1 MEKVK
6 VKFEKKEKR
15 RGKNQEQELQLINPN
30 AAGIDIGSEY
40 HFVAVPRDRDD
51 KPVRRFACF
60 TSDLHCLAKWLKA
73 CRITTVAME
82 STGVYWI
89 PVFQILESYGFD
101 VKLINARNIK
111 NVSGRK
117 TDVQD
122 CQWIQQL
129 HSYGL
134 LTASFRPENKVC
146 IIRAYLRQRENL
158 IKGASMH
165 INRMQ
170 KAMTQ
175 MNIQLHKVISDITG
189 LTGMKII
196 KAILAGERNTVVLAS
211 MKHPGIKSSHERIA
225 KALEGDYR
233 EELLFVLK
241 QELDLYEYYLDNI
254 HECDKEIEQVLGSFE
269 TKLEDE
275 EKIKESKAKT
285 KREYKYAIHFDLHS
299 ELYRITGVDLT
310 KINGIDALTAQ
321 TIISEI
327 GLDMSKWENEKK
339 FCSWLAL
346 CPHNKITGGKIKD
359 SRTKKIKN
367 RATTAFHLAA
377 RSVGLSNSA
386 LGAYYRRMKGR
397 LGAGPANTATAHKL
411 ARIFYSMLK
420 YGEEFVDFGED
431 YYEKQYK
438 ERVLK
443 NLQRRAKQFGFSL
456 VPGESPEKEK
466 TCVGEMVS

>member
-1 MEKVK
+1 MAIISVK
-6 VKFEKKEKR
+6 
-15 RGKNQEQELQLINPN
+15 LINPN

-40 HFVAVPRDRDD
+40 HYVAVPRDRDD

-60 TSDLHCLAKWLKA
+60 TSDLHCMANWLKE
-73 CRITTVAME
+73 CKITTVAME

-89 PVFQILESYGFD
+89 PMFQILESYGFEANI
-101 VKLINARNIK
+101 INARDVKNITGK
-111 NVSGRK
+111 K

-134 LTASFRPENKVC
+134 LKASFRPENKVC
-146 IIRAYLRQRENL
+146 VIRAYLRQRENL
-158 IKGASMH
+158 VKSATTH

-196 KAILAGERNTVVLAS
+196 KAILSGERNTVVLAS
-211 MKHPGIKSSHERIA
+211 
-225 KALEGDYR
+225 
-233 EELLFVLK
+233 
-241 QELDLYEYYLDNI
+241 
-254 HECDKEIEQVLGSFE
+254 FE
-269 TKLEDE
+269 TRVEDE
-275 EKIKESKAKT
+275 EKVKASKAKT

-310 KINGIDALTAQ
+310 KINGIDVLTAQ

-346 CPHNKITGGKIKD
+346 CPHNKITGGKIRD

-367 RATTAFHLAA
+367 RATTAFHIAA

-456 VPGESPEKEK
+456 VPVEAQEKDK